1 MRRASAPHSRN
12 EPDSR
17 GVANE
22 ISKIVDTYIR
32 YSVSSHPLS
41 FSEAINCEADFMKCP
56 ACRARLRPTCRTE
69 AVGTRWSVRTVLTP

>member
-12 EPDSR
+12 EPDPR

-56 ACRARLRPTCRTE
+56 TCRTE
-69 AVGTRWSVRTVLTP
+69 EAGTRWSVRTVLTP